1 MAVGEVRYDH
11 LPENSMSYKLFLDDI
26 RNPPDGSWVVAR
38 SMAAAVTYIQAY
50 GFPRFISFDHDL
62 GLKLKAPEQ
71 VDYSGHHYI
80 LIADLEDT
88 EAPSGFDFAKW
99 LVNEDLEIQWM
110 SRGFDYQV
118 HSANPVGAAN
128 IRGLLDHYL
137 RVR

>member
-1 MAVGEVRYDH
+1 
-11 LPENSMSYKLFLDDI
+11 MSYKLYIDDI

-38 SMAAAVTYIQAY
+38 SVDAAITYIRTY

-62 GLKLKAPEQ
+62 GLKLRVRDDNAI
-71 VDYSGHHYI
+71 I
-80 LIADLEDT
+80 LLAEEEDT

-99 LVNEDLEIQWM
+99 LVNEDLENRWM
-110 SRGFDYQV
+110 ARGFDYHV